1 MAALLSARIHN
12 HKQNFD
18 IDIVKAMVRADFPV
32 FPGRLKRIRWAPP
45 RQPYGRP
52 FPMKKQKSALSET
65 LKQEF
70 KKDLE
75 LFEYFLVL
83 LNSSSPIRNVE
94 LMWAEDL
101 ELFDP
106 MQRPRV
112 NTGDALVQLQV
123 NGAAAPG
130 RSSPSPST
138 HFCDLVHGFGAHE
151 EQTCARSDNPAKK
164 RCRATGRSH
173 VYPCHVGL
181 TDIAVPVISDGRYLG
196 TLFSGQVLTETPTAA
211 GFAVVR
217 KALEGQAHIDMARLE
232 EAYFRVPVVTNAQ
245 LAEMVRMME
254 VFARYLSNA
263 WKRLEIMRE
272 FQHVRERELSL
283 DRRELAEMLLSGQL
297 DESDEA
303 AMEAVRTLAR
313 NVGLE
318 RFPDRVLL
326 LRMQDPA
333 DHSDRTVPAP
343 WSTGLITVERVGSQL
358 ALARVAHMI
367 EDRCRTWP
375 NTIATTVTPNIMC
388 IFTTQKSC
396 TANHERI
403 SLDAL
408 AQALLRTARSQG
420 LISARIGISASHAKA
435 PELLRA
441 WHEAA
446 TALDSG
452 HAMLSWFDNLP
463 ERQQHPAQALAQV
476 LKALQAADPAGVA
489 SALRE
494 FLSGASP
501 ISPALGQVQQTRGLL
516 TWACEHL
523 SREIGSLGVGANALN
538 VARERAIQVIMGSP
552 NSFSMAEAFRA
563 FVEQMRQ
570 EVEEL
575 FGERE
580 QKIVSETQRLVREIG
595 PDKATIHNIAH
606 DLKLSAGHLGRV
618 YSRTAGHTL
627 EEYLIHQRLEMSK
640 RLLLDPRLH
649 VAEVADRCGFCN
661 PAYFASVFKKH
672 MRCTP
677 RAYARKPQ
685 RRGAMETG
693 ESEPERVAV

>member
-1 MAALLSARIHN
+1 
-12 HKQNFD
+12 
-18 IDIVKAMVRADFPV
+18 
-32 FPGRLKRIRWAPP
+32 
-45 RQPYGRP
+45 
-52 FPMKKQKSALSET
+52 MKKPKSALSET

-123 NGAAAPG
+123 NNASEPA

-138 HFCDLVHGFGAHE
+138 YFCDLVHGFGAHE
-151 EQTCARSDNPAKK
+151 EQTCARSDNPAKE

-181 TDIAVPVISDGRYLG
+181 TDIAVPVICEGRYLG
-196 TLFSGQVLTETPTAA
+196 TLFSGQVLTEPPTAP
-211 GFAVVR
+211 GFEQVR
-217 KALEGQAHIDMARLE
+217 KTLAGQPHIDMARLE
-232 EAYFRVPVVTNAQ
+232 EAYFRVPVVTSAQ

-254 VFARYLSNA
+254 VFARYLSNT

-272 FQHVRERELSL
+272 FQQMRDRELSL

-297 DESDEA
+297 NEGDQDSMDA
-303 AMEAVRTLAR
+303 ARTLAR

-326 LRMQDPA
+326 LRLQEA
-333 DHSDRTVPAP
+333 SDH
-343 WSTGLITVERVGSQL
+343 VERTTPAAWSSSVMAAEKVGSQL

-367 EDRCRTWP
+367 EDRCRSWP
-375 NTIATTVTPNIMC
+375 NTMATTVTPGVMC
-388 IFTTQKSC
+388 IFTTQKSR
-396 TANHERI
+396 TPNHERLL
-403 SLDAL
+403 LDEMG
-408 AQALLRTARSQG
+408 QALLRTVRSQG
-420 LISARIGISASHAKA
+420 LMTARIGVSGAHTKPA
-435 PELLRA
+435 ELSRA

-446 TALDSG
+446 SALDSG
-452 HAMLSWFDNLP
+452 QSTLNWFEALP
-463 ERQQHPAQALAQV
+463 ERQQQPTQALTQV
-476 LKALQAADPAGVA
+476 LNALRAAEPAGVA
-489 SALRE
+489 AALRE
-494 FLSGASP
+494 FLAGAAPSSP
-501 ISPALGQVQQTRGLL
+501 TLGQVQQTRGLL

-523 SREIGSLGVGANALN
+523 SREVDALGVGADPVNA
-538 VARERAIQVIMGSP
+538 ARERAIQIIMGSP
-552 NSFSMAEAFRA
+552 NSFAMAEAFRG

-570 EVEEL
+570 QVVQL
-575 FGERE
+575 FSQRD

-595 PDKATIHNIAH
+595 PDKATIHNIAQN
-606 DLKLSAGHLGRV
+606 LKLSAGHLGRV

-627 EEYLIHQRLEMSK
+627 EEYLIRQKLEMGK
-640 RLLLDPRLH
+640 RLLLDPRLQ

-672 MRCTP
+672 MHCTP
-677 RAYARKPQ
+677 RAYARQPQ
-685 RRGAMETG
+685 RWGTTDPSA
-693 ESEPERVAV
+693 SEPERVTAY